1 MQSCQCHPYCVEC
14 DALLNNIKPLR
25 VSKLFRT
32 QKVMFDIHQSKWENR
47 TTNYLLKTNIC

>member
-1 MQSCQCHPYCVEC
+1 MQSWQCHPYCVEC